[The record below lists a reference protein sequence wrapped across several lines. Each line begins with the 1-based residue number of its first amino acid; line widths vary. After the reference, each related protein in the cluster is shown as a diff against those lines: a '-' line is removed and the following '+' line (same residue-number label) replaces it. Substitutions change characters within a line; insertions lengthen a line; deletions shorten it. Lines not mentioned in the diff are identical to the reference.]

1 MIRKIVNEN
10 NVKKLKKSAK
20 EWLEKNDW
28 LIEQNAKLGTYNS
41 LRILTGE
48 AEKMKDLLNEK
59 RGIRKANEEIESVVQ
74 QKSNE
79 IS

>member
-41 LRILTGE
+41 LRILTVE
-48 AEKMKDLLNEK
+48 AKKMKDLLNE
-59 RGIRKANEEIESVVQ
+59 RGIRKANEEMGSVVQ

>member
-1 MIRKIVNEN
+1 MIRKIVNGN

-28 LIEQNAKLGTYNS
+28 FIEQNAKLGTYNS
-41 LRILTGE
+41 LRILNGE
-48 AEKMKDLLNEK
+48 AEKMKDLLNK

>member
-1 MIRKIVNEN
+1 M
-10 NVKKLKKSAK
+10 VKK
-20 EWLEKNDW
+20 NGW

-48 AEKMKDLLNEK
+48 AEKMKDLLNE
-59 RGIRKANEEIESVVQ
+59 RGIRKANEEMESVVQ

>member
-20 EWLEKNDW
+20 EWLKKNDW
-28 LIEQNAKLGTYNS
+28 FIEQNAKLGTYNS

-48 AEKMKDLLNEK
+48 AEKMKYLLNE

>member
-20 EWLEKNDW
+20 EWLKKNSW

-48 AEKMKDLLNEK
+48 AKKMKDLLNE
-59 RGIRKANEEIESVVQ
+59 RGIRKANEEMGSVVQ

>member
-48 AEKMKDLLNEK
+48 AEKMKDLLNE
-59 RGIRKANEEIESVVQ
+59 RGIRKANEEMGSVVQ

>member
-1 MIRKIVNEN
+1 MIRKIVNGN

-41 LRILTGE
+41 LRILTVE
-48 AEKMKDLLNEK
+48 AKKMKDLLNE
-59 RGIRKANEEIESVVQ
+59 RGIRKANEEMGSVVQ

>member
-20 EWLEKNDW
+20 EWLKKNSW
-28 LIEQNAKLGTYNS
+28 FIEQNAKLGTYNS
-41 LRILTGE
+41 LRILTEE
-48 AEKMKDLLNEK
+48 AEKMKDLLNE
-59 RGIRKANEEIESVVQ
+59 RGIRKANEEMGSVVQ

>member
-20 EWLEKNDW
+20 EWLKKNGW
-28 LIEQNAKLGTYNS
+28 FIEQNAKLGTYNS

-48 AEKMKDLLNEK
+48 AEKMKDLLKE
-59 RGIRKANEEIESVVQ
+59 RGIIKANEEIESVVQ

>member
-1 MIRKIVNEN
+1 MIRKIVNGN

-28 LIEQNAKLGTYNS
+28 LIEQNAK
-41 LRILTGE
+41 E
-48 AEKMKDLLNEK
+48 AKKMKDLLNE
-59 RGIRKANEEIESVVQ
+59 RGIRKANEEMGSVVQ

>member
-41 LRILTGE
+41 LRILTVE
-48 AEKMKDLLNEK
+48 AKK
-59 RGIRKANEEIESVVQ
+59 
-74 QKSNE
+74 
-79 IS
+79 

>member
-20 EWLEKNDW
+20 EWLKKNSW
-28 LIEQNAKLGTYNS
+28 FIEQNAKLGTYNS
-41 LRILTGE
+41 LRILTEE
-48 AEKMKDLLNEK
+48 AEKMKDLLNE
-59 RGIRKANEEIESVVQ
+59 RGIRKANEEMESVVQ

>member
-1 MIRKIVNEN
+1 MIRQIVNED

-20 EWLEKNDW
+20 EWLEKNDC

-41 LRILTGE
+41 LRILTVE
-48 AEKMKDLLNEK
+48 AKKMKDLLNE
-59 RGIRKANEEIESVVQ
+59 RGIRKANEEMGSVVQ

>member
-20 EWLEKNDW
+20 EWLKKNSW
-28 LIEQNAKLGTYNS
+28 FIEQNAKLGTYNS
-41 LRILTGE
+41 LRILNGE
-48 AEKMKDLLNEK
+48 AEKMKDLLNE